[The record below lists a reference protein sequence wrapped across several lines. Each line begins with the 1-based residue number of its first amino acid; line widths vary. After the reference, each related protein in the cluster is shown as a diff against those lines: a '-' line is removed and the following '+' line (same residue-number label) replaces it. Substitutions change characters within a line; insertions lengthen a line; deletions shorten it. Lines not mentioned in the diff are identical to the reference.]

1 MEYNYY
7 NLFLLFFI
15 YSFLGYIVE
24 STSVS
29 MVEKKVVWNRGFLVG
44 PYIPIFGTGAMT
56 MVLTLQKYKDDVVA
70 LFIMSMVVCLTIEYL
85 CSLIA
90 EKLFNLRW
98 WNYSDKLFNINGR
111 ICLQNGI
118 LFGLA
123 GVLVVKYVNTWLESL
138 IMLLPNPLMITISI
152 ILTVIFVSDVI
163 LSTHTVIKFN
173 SSFKRYSAD
182 NTQEVKK
189 KIIEELQHNFLLN
202 RLVKAFPNAK
212 DKRENYKQL
221 RNEYFKRMKE
231 LHELKRKEKNKDQ
244 ETKI

>member
-24 STSVS
+24 SISVS
-29 MVEKKVVWNRGFLVG
+29 LMEKKVVWNRGFLVG

-56 MVLTLQKYKDDVVA
+56 MILTLQKYKDDIVA

-85 CSLIA
+85 CSLVA
-90 EKLFNLRW
+90 EKIFKLRW

-118 LFGLA
+118 LFGIG
-123 GVLVVKYVNTWLESL
+123 GVLIVKYVNTWIENL
-138 IMLLPNPLMITISI
+138 ILLLPNSLMVTLSI
-152 ILTVIFVSDVI
+152 ILTIIFVSDTI
-163 LSTHTVIKFN
+163 LSLHTVIKFN

-189 KIIEELQHNFLLN
+189 KILEELQSNLLLN

-212 DKRENYKQL
+212 DKRDHYKQL

-231 LHELKRKEKNKDQ
+231 LRELKRKEKSKN
-244 ETKI
+244 

>member
-24 STSVS
+24 SISVS
-29 MVEKKVVWNRGFLVG
+29 LMEKKVVWNRGFLVG

-56 MVLTLQKYKDDVVA
+56 MILTLQKYKDDIVA

-85 CSLIA
+85 CSLVA
-90 EKLFNLRW
+90 EKIFKLRW

-118 LFGLA
+118 LFGIG
-123 GVLVVKYVNTWLESL
+123 GVLIVKYVNTWIENL
-138 IMLLPNPLMITISI
+138 ILLLPNCLMVTLSI
-152 ILTVIFVSDVI
+152 ILTIIFVSDTI
-163 LSTHTVIKFN
+163 LSLHTVIKFN

-189 KIIEELQHNFLLN
+189 KILEELQRNLLLN

-212 DKRENYKQL
+212 DKRDHYKQL

-231 LHELKRKEKNKDQ
+231 LRELKRKEKSKN
-244 ETKI
+244 

>member
-7 NLFLLFFI
+7 NLFLLFFV

-24 STSVS
+24 SISVS
-29 MVEKKVVWNRGFLVG
+29 LMEKKVVWNRGFLVG
-44 PYIPIFGTGAMT
+44 PYIPIFGIGAMT
-56 MVLTLQKYKDDVVA
+56 MILTLQKYKDDIVA

-85 CSLIA
+85 CSLVA
-90 EKLFNLRW
+90 EKIFKLRW

-118 LFGLA
+118 LFGIG
-123 GVLVVKYVNTWLESL
+123 GVLIVKYVNTWIENL
-138 IMLLPNPLMITISI
+138 ILLLPNFLMVTLSI
-152 ILTVIFVSDVI
+152 ILTIIFVSDTI
-163 LSTHTVIKFN
+163 LSLHTVIKFN

-189 KIIEELQHNFLLN
+189 KILEELQRNFLLN

-212 DKRENYKQL
+212 DKRDHYKQL
-221 RNEYFKRMKE
+221 RNEYIKRMKE
-231 LHELKRKEKNKDQ
+231 LRELKRKEKSKN
-244 ETKI
+244 

>member
-24 STSVS
+24 SISVS
-29 MVEKKVVWNRGFLVG
+29 LIEKKIVWNRGFLVG

-56 MVLTLQKYKDDVVA
+56 MILTLQKYKDDTIA

-90 EKLFNLRW
+90 EKIFKLRW

-118 LFGLA
+118 LFGLG
-123 GVLVVKYVNTWLESL
+123 GVLIVKYVNTWIENL
-138 IMLLPNPLMITISI
+138 ILLLPNSLMITLSI
-152 ILTVIFVSDVI
+152 IFSIIFIADTI
-163 LSTHTVIKFN
+163 ISTHTVIKFN

-189 KIIEELQHNFLLN
+189 KILEELQHNFLLN

-212 DKRENYKQL
+212 DKRDHYKQL

-231 LHELKRKEKNKDQ
+231 LHESKRKKQ
-244 ETKI
+244 R

>member
-24 STSVS
+24 SISVS
-29 MVEKKVVWNRGFLVG
+29 LMEKKVVWNRGFLVG

-56 MVLTLQKYKDDVVA
+56 MILTLQKYKDDIVA

-90 EKLFNLRW
+90 EKIFKLRW

-118 LFGLA
+118 LFGIG
-123 GVLVVKYVNTWLESL
+123 GVLIVKYVNTWIENL
-138 IMLLPNPLMITISI
+138 ILLLPNFLMVTLSI
-152 ILTVIFVSDVI
+152 ILTIIFVSDTI
-163 LSTHTVIKFN
+163 LSLHTVIKFN

-189 KIIEELQHNFLLN
+189 KILEELQRNFLLN

-212 DKRENYKQL
+212 DKRDHYKQL

-231 LHELKRKEKNKDQ
+231 LRELKRKEKSKN
-244 ETKI
+244 

>member
-24 STSVS
+24 SISVS
-29 MVEKKVVWNRGFLVG
+29 LMEKKVVWNRGFLVG

-56 MVLTLQKYKDDVVA
+56 MILTLQKYKDDIVA

-85 CSLIA
+85 CSLVA
-90 EKLFNLRW
+90 EKIFKLRW

-118 LFGLA
+118 LFGIG
-123 GVLVVKYVNTWLESL
+123 GVLIVKYVNTWIENL
-138 IMLLPNPLMITISI
+138 ILLLPNSLMVTLSI
-152 ILTVIFVSDVI
+152 ILTIIFVSDTI
-163 LSTHTVIKFN
+163 LSLHTVIKFN

-189 KIIEELQHNFLLN
+189 KILEELQRNFLLN

-212 DKRENYKQL
+212 DKRDHYKQL
-221 RNEYFKRMKE
+221 RNEYIKRMKE
-231 LHELKRKEKNKDQ
+231 LRELKRKEKSKN
-244 ETKI
+244 

>member
-24 STSVS
+24 SISVS
-29 MVEKKVVWNRGFLVG
+29 LIEKKIVWNRGFLVG

-56 MVLTLQKYKDDVVA
+56 MILTLQKYKDDTIA

-90 EKLFNLRW
+90 EKIFKLRW

-118 LFGLA
+118 LFGLG
-123 GVLVVKYVNTWLESL
+123 GVLIVKYVNTWIENL
-138 IMLLPNPLMITISI
+138 ILLLPNSLMITLSI
-152 ILTVIFVSDVI
+152 IFSIIFVADTI
-163 LSTHTVIKFN
+163 ISTHTVIKFN

-189 KIIEELQHNFLLN
+189 KILEELQHNFLLN

-212 DKRENYKQL
+212 DKRDHYKQL

-231 LHELKRKEKNKDQ
+231 LHESKRKKQ
-244 ETKI
+244 R

>member
-24 STSVS
+24 SISVS
-29 MVEKKVVWNRGFLVG
+29 LMEKKVVWNRGFLVG
-44 PYIPIFGTGAMT
+44 PYIPIFGIGAMT
-56 MVLTLQKYKDDVVA
+56 MILTLQKYKDDIVA

-85 CSLIA
+85 CSLVA
-90 EKLFNLRW
+90 EKIFKLRW

-118 LFGLA
+118 LFGIG
-123 GVLVVKYVNTWLESL
+123 GVLIVKYVNTWIENL
-138 IMLLPNPLMITISI
+138 ILLLPNSLMVTLSI
-152 ILTVIFVSDVI
+152 ILTVIFVSDTI
-163 LSTHTVIKFN
+163 LSLHTVIKFN

-189 KIIEELQHNFLLN
+189 KILEELQRNFLLN

-212 DKRENYKQL
+212 DKRDHYKQL
-221 RNEYFKRMKE
+221 RNEYIKRMKE
-231 LHELKRKEKNKDQ
+231 LRELKRKEKSKN
-244 ETKI
+244 

>member
-24 STSVS
+24 SISVS
-29 MVEKKVVWNRGFLVG
+29 LMEKKVVWNRGFLVG

-56 MVLTLQKYKDDVVA
+56 MILTLQKYKDDIVA

-85 CSLIA
+85 CSLVA
-90 EKLFNLRW
+90 EKIFKLRW

-118 LFGLA
+118 LFGIG
-123 GVLVVKYVNTWLESL
+123 GVLIVKYVNTWIENL
-138 IMLLPNPLMITISI
+138 ILLLPNFLMVTLSI
-152 ILTVIFVSDVI
+152 ILTIIFVSDTI
-163 LSTHTVIKFN
+163 LSLHTVIKFN

-189 KIIEELQHNFLLN
+189 KILEELQRNFLLN

-212 DKRENYKQL
+212 DKRDHYKQL
-221 RNEYFKRMKE
+221 RNEYIKRMKE
-231 LHELKRKEKNKDQ
+231 LRELKRKEKSKN
-244 ETKI
+244 

>member
-24 STSVS
+24 SISVS
-29 MVEKKVVWNRGFLVG
+29 LMEKKVVWNRGFLVG

-56 MVLTLQKYKDDVVA
+56 MILTLQKYKDDIVA

-85 CSLIA
+85 CSLVA
-90 EKLFNLRW
+90 EKIFKLRW

-118 LFGLA
+118 LFGIG
-123 GVLVVKYVNTWLESL
+123 GVLIVKYVNTWIENL
-138 IMLLPNPLMITISI
+138 ILLLPNSLMVTLSI
-152 ILTVIFVSDVI
+152 ILTIIFVSDTI
-163 LSTHTVIKFN
+163 LSLHTVIKFN

-189 KIIEELQHNFLLN
+189 KILEELQRNLLLN

-212 DKRENYKQL
+212 DKRDYDKQL

-231 LHELKRKEKNKDQ
+231 LRELKRKEKSKN
-244 ETKI
+244 

>member
-24 STSVS
+24 SISVS
-29 MVEKKVVWNRGFLVG
+29 LIEKKVVWNRGFLVG

-56 MVLTLQKYKDDVVA
+56 MILTLQKYKDDIIA

-90 EKLFNLRW
+90 EKIFKLRW

-118 LFGLA
+118 LFGIG
-123 GVLVVKYVNTWLESL
+123 GVLIVKYVNTWIENL
-138 IMLLPNPLMITISI
+138 ILLLPNSLMVTLSI
-152 ILTVIFVSDVI
+152 ILTIIFVSDTI
-163 LSTHTVIKFN
+163 LSVHTVIKFN

-189 KIIEELQHNFLLN
+189 KILEELQHNFLLN

-212 DKRENYKQL
+212 DKRDHYKQL
-221 RNEYFKRMKE
+221 RNEYFKRMKK
-231 LHELKRKEKNKDQ
+231 LHDLKRKEKNK
-244 ETKI
+244 KL

>member
-24 STSVS
+24 SISVS
-29 MVEKKVVWNRGFLVG
+29 LMEKKVVWNRGFLVG
-44 PYIPIFGTGAMT
+44 PYIPIFGIGAMT
-56 MVLTLQKYKDDVVA
+56 MILTLQKYKDDIVA

-85 CSLIA
+85 CSLVA
-90 EKLFNLRW
+90 EKIFKLRW

-118 LFGLA
+118 LFGIG
-123 GVLVVKYVNTWLESL
+123 GVLIVKYVNTWIENL
-138 IMLLPNPLMITISI
+138 ILLLPNSLMVTLSI
-152 ILTVIFVSDVI
+152 ILTIIFVSDTI
-163 LSTHTVIKFN
+163 LSLHTVIKFN

-189 KIIEELQHNFLLN
+189 KILEELQRNFLLN

-212 DKRENYKQL
+212 DKRDHYKQL

-231 LHELKRKEKNKDQ
+231 LRELKRKEKSKN
-244 ETKI
+244 

>member
-24 STSVS
+24 SISVS
-29 MVEKKVVWNRGFLVG
+29 LMEKKVVWNRGFLVG

-56 MVLTLQKYKDDVVA
+56 MILTLQKYNEDIVA
-70 LFIMSMVVCLTIEYL
+70 LFIISIVVCLTIEYL
-85 CSLIA
+85 CSLVA
-90 EKLFNLRW
+90 EKIFKLRW

-118 LFGLA
+118 LFGIG
-123 GVLVVKYVNTWLESL
+123 GVLIVKYVNTWIENL
-138 IMLLPNPLMITISI
+138 ILLLPNSLMVTLSI
-152 ILTVIFVSDVI
+152 ILTIIFVSDTI
-163 LSTHTVIKFN
+163 LSLHTVIKFN

-189 KIIEELQHNFLLN
+189 KILEELQRNFLLN

-212 DKRENYKQL
+212 DKRDHYKQL

-231 LHELKRKEKNKDQ
+231 LRELKRKEKSKN
-244 ETKI
+244 

>member
-24 STSVS
+24 SISVS
-29 MVEKKVVWNRGFLVG
+29 LMEKKVVWNRGFLVG

-56 MVLTLQKYKDDVVA
+56 MILTLQKYKDDIVA

-85 CSLIA
+85 CSLVA
-90 EKLFNLRW
+90 EKIFKLRW

-118 LFGLA
+118 LFGIG
-123 GVLVVKYVNTWLESL
+123 GVLIVKYVNTWIENL
-138 IMLLPNPLMITISI
+138 ILLLPNSLMVTISI
-152 ILTVIFVSDVI
+152 ILTIIFVSDTI
-163 LSTHTVIKFN
+163 LSLHTVIKFN

-189 KIIEELQHNFLLN
+189 KILEELQRNFLLN

-212 DKRENYKQL
+212 DKRDHYKQL
-221 RNEYFKRMKE
+221 RNEYIKRMKE
-231 LHELKRKEKNKDQ
+231 LRELKRKEKSKN
-244 ETKI
+244 

>member
-24 STSVS
+24 SISVS
-29 MVEKKVVWNRGFLVG
+29 LMEKKVVWNRGFLVG

-56 MVLTLQKYKDDVVA
+56 MILTLQKYKDDIVA

-85 CSLIA
+85 CSLVA
-90 EKLFNLRW
+90 EKIFKLRW

-118 LFGLA
+118 LFGIG
-123 GVLVVKYVNTWLESL
+123 GVLIVKYVNTWIENL
-138 IMLLPNPLMITISI
+138 ILLLPNSLMVTLSI
-152 ILTVIFVSDVI
+152 ILTIIFVSDTI
-163 LSTHTVIKFN
+163 LSLHTVIKFN

-189 KIIEELQHNFLLN
+189 KILICYN
-202 RLVKAFPNAK
+202 
-212 DKRENYKQL
+212 
-221 RNEYFKRMKE
+221 
-231 LHELKRKEKNKDQ
+231 
-244 ETKI
+244 I

>member
-24 STSVS
+24 SISVS
-29 MVEKKVVWNRGFLVG
+29 LMEKKVVWNRGFLVG

-56 MVLTLQKYKDDVVA
+56 MILTLQKYKDDIVA

-85 CSLIA
+85 CSLVA
-90 EKLFNLRW
+90 EKIFKLRW

-118 LFGLA
+118 LFGIG
-123 GVLVVKYVNTWLESL
+123 GVLIVKYVNTWIENL
-138 IMLLPNPLMITISI
+138 ILLLPNSLMVTLSI
-152 ILTVIFVSDVI
+152 ILTIIFVSDTI
-163 LSTHTVIKFN
+163 LSLHTVIKFN

-189 KIIEELQHNFLLN
+189 KILEELQRNLLLN

-212 DKRENYKQL
+212 DKRDHYKQL
-221 RNEYFKRMKE
+221 RNEYIKRMKK
-231 LHELKRKEKNKDQ
+231 LRELKRKEKSKN
-244 ETKI
+244 

>member
-24 STSVS
+24 SISVS
-29 MVEKKVVWNRGFLVG
+29 LMEKKVVWNRGFLVG

-56 MVLTLQKYKDDVVA
+56 MILTLQKYKDDIVA

-85 CSLIA
+85 CSLVA
-90 EKLFNLRW
+90 EKIFKLRW

-118 LFGLA
+118 LFGIG
-123 GVLVVKYVNTWLESL
+123 GVLIVKYVNTWIENL
-138 IMLLPNPLMITISI
+138 ILLLPNSLMVTISI
-152 ILTVIFVSDVI
+152 ILTIIFVSDTI
-163 LSTHTVIKFN
+163 LSLHTVIKFN

-189 KIIEELQHNFLLN
+189 KILEELQRNFLLN

-212 DKRENYKQL
+212 DKRDHYKQL

-231 LHELKRKEKNKDQ
+231 LRELKRKEKSKN
-244 ETKI
+244 

>member
-24 STSVS
+24 SISVS
-29 MVEKKVVWNRGFLVG
+29 LIEKKVVWNRGFLVG

-56 MVLTLQKYKDDVVA
+56 MILTLQKYKDDIIA

-90 EKLFNLRW
+90 EKIFKLRW

-118 LFGLA
+118 LFGIG
-123 GVLVVKYVNTWLESL
+123 GVLIVKYVNTWIENL
-138 IMLLPNPLMITISI
+138 ILLLPNSLMVTLSI
-152 ILTVIFVSDVI
+152 ILTIIFVSDTI
-163 LSTHTVIKFN
+163 LSVHTVIKFN

-189 KIIEELQHNFLLN
+189 KILEEIQHNFLLN

-212 DKRENYKQL
+212 DKRDHYKQL

-231 LHELKRKEKNKDQ
+231 LHDLKRKEKNK
-244 ETKI
+244 KL

>member
-24 STSVS
+24 SISVS
-29 MVEKKVVWNRGFLVG
+29 LMEKKVVWNRGFLVG

-56 MVLTLQKYKDDVVA
+56 MILTLQKYKDDIVA

-85 CSLIA
+85 CSLVA
-90 EKLFNLRW
+90 EKIFKLRW

-118 LFGLA
+118 LFGIG
-123 GVLVVKYVNTWLESL
+123 GVLIVKYVNTWIENL
-138 IMLLPNPLMITISI
+138 ILLLPNSLMVTLSI
-152 ILTVIFVSDVI
+152 ILTIIFVSDTI
-163 LSTHTVIKFN
+163 LSLHTVIKFN

-189 KIIEELQHNFLLN
+189 KILEELQRNFLLN

-212 DKRENYKQL
+212 DKRDHYKQL
-221 RNEYFKRMKE
+221 RNEYIKRMKK
-231 LHELKRKEKNKDQ
+231 LRELKRKEKSKN
-244 ETKI
+244 

>member
-24 STSVS
+24 SISVS
-29 MVEKKVVWNRGFLVG
+29 LMEKKVVWNRGFLVG

-56 MVLTLQKYKDDVVA
+56 MILTLQKYKDDIVA

-85 CSLIA
+85 CSLVA
-90 EKLFNLRW
+90 EKIFKLRW

-118 LFGLA
+118 LFGIG
-123 GVLVVKYVNTWLESL
+123 GVLIVKYVNTWIENL
-138 IMLLPNPLMITISI
+138 ILLLPNSLMVTLSI
-152 ILTVIFVSDVI
+152 ILTIIFVSDTI
-163 LSTHTVIKFN
+163 LSLHTVIKFN

-189 KIIEELQHNFLLN
+189 KILEELQRNFLLN

-212 DKRENYKQL
+212 DKRDHYKQL
-221 RNEYFKRMKE
+221 RDEYFKRMKE
-231 LHELKRKEKNKDQ
+231 LRELKRKEKSKN
-244 ETKI
+244 

>member
-24 STSVS
+24 SISVS
-29 MVEKKVVWNRGFLVG
+29 LMEKKVVWNRGFLVG
-44 PYIPIFGTGAMT
+44 PYVPIFGTGAMT
-56 MVLTLQKYKDDVVA
+56 MILTLQKYKDDIVA

-85 CSLIA
+85 CSLVA
-90 EKLFNLRW
+90 EKIFKLRW

-118 LFGLA
+118 LFGIG
-123 GVLVVKYVNTWLESL
+123 GVLIVKYVNTWIENL
-138 IMLLPNPLMITISI
+138 ILLLPNSLMVTLSI
-152 ILTVIFVSDVI
+152 ILTIIFVSDTI
-163 LSTHTVIKFN
+163 LSLHTVIKFN

-189 KIIEELQHNFLLN
+189 KILEELQRNLLLN

-212 DKRENYKQL
+212 DKRDHYKQL

-231 LHELKRKEKNKDQ
+231 LRELKRKEKSKN
-244 ETKI
+244 

>member
-24 STSVS
+24 SISVS
-29 MVEKKVVWNRGFLVG
+29 LMEKKVVWNRGFLVG
-44 PYIPIFGTGAMT
+44 PYIPIFGIGAMT
-56 MVLTLQKYKDDVVA
+56 MILTLQKYKDDIVA

-85 CSLIA
+85 CSLVA
-90 EKLFNLRW
+90 EKIFKLRW

-118 LFGLA
+118 LFGIG
-123 GVLVVKYVNTWLESL
+123 GVLIVKYVNTWIENL
-138 IMLLPNPLMITISI
+138 ILLLPNSIMVTISI
-152 ILTVIFVSDVI
+152 ILTIIFVSDTI
-163 LSTHTVIKFN
+163 LSLHTVIKFN

-189 KIIEELQHNFLLN
+189 KILEELQRNFLLN

-212 DKRENYKQL
+212 DKRDHYKQL
-221 RNEYFKRMKE
+221 RNEYIKRMKE
-231 LHELKRKEKNKDQ
+231 LRELKRKEKSKN
-244 ETKI
+244 

>member
-24 STSVS
+24 SISVS
-29 MVEKKVVWNRGFLVG
+29 LMEKKVVWNRGFLVG

-56 MVLTLQKYKDDVVA
+56 MILTLQKYKDDIVA

-85 CSLIA
+85 CSLVA
-90 EKLFNLRW
+90 EKIFKLRW

-118 LFGLA
+118 LFGIG
-123 GVLVVKYVNTWLESL
+123 GVLIVKYVNTWIENL
-138 IMLLPNPLMITISI
+138 ILLLPNSLMVILSI
-152 ILTVIFVSDVI
+152 ILTIIFVSDTI
-163 LSTHTVIKFN
+163 LSLHTVIKFN

-189 KIIEELQHNFLLN
+189 KILEELQRNFLLN

-212 DKRENYKQL
+212 DKRDHYKQL

-231 LHELKRKEKNKDQ
+231 LRELKRKEKSKN
-244 ETKI
+244 